1 MGQNSD
7 LKIKIEI
14 FTLMLSGFKTLNAAT
29 QVATLENFNW
39 LISMLF
45 ANNFYHLNFA
55 GKLKWHFTPT
65 LSGFRISKDTR
76 SDLALDLRA
85 LRSHLAW

>member
-29 QVATLENFNW
+29 QVATFKIFNW
-39 LISMLF
+39 YINAFCKQL
-45 ANNFYHLNFA
+45 
-55 GKLKWHFTPT
+55 
-65 LSGFRISKDTR
+65 LSFRWKT
-76 SDLALDLRA
+76 
-85 LRSHLAW
+85 